1 MKIEINHFSKKFRTG
16 QLFLNQSLDLDLDN
30 HLITFIIGENG
41 SGKTTLM
48 KIISGILYVNEGH
61 FEKINDVNY
70 TKWCRESCYY
80 VPASERG
87 LTFKLT
93 GKENIIALC
102 SLKGS
107 SKKEILRKLQIYAPL
122 FQAESILDKKI
133 EELSTG
139 QKRKI
144 HILSAFCSPSK
155 VLLLDEPTIGLDENN
170 LELLINN
177 LKYFNKTTNKK
188 IIIVSHEKFF
198 QKKLLNETITIDTTG
213 KILTR
218 RGIHI

>member
-1 MKIEINHFSKKFRTG
+1 M
-16 QLFLNQSLDLDLDN
+16 DN
-30 HLITFIIGENG
+30 HLITFITGENG

-48 KIISGILYVNEGH
+48 KIISGILYVNEGY
-61 FEKINDVNY
+61 FEKINGVNY
-70 TKWCRESCYY
+70 TKWCRENCYY
-80 VPASERG
+80 VPAYERG

-107 SKKEILRKLQIYAPL
+107 SKKKFCENYKFMPPL

-144 HILSAFCSPSK
+144 HILSAFCSPSM
-155 VLLLDEPTIGLDENN
+155 VLLLDEPIICLDENN
-170 LELLINN
+170 LELLI
-177 LKYFNKTTNKK
+177 K
-188 IIIVSHEKFF
+188 
-198 QKKLLNETITIDTTG
+198 
-213 KILTR
+213 
-218 RGIHI
+218 